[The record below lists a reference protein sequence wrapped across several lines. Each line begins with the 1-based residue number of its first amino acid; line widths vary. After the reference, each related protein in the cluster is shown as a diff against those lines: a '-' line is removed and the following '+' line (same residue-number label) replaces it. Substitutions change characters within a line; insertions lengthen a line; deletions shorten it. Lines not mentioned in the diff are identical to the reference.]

1 MVVMEKFWQW
11 HKSGGNLSIGYGW
24 RDCSQCVVQ
33 KVSGGN
39 IISVMAIE
47 QNENVPVSKVQPHKG
62 LPLAHEKSVF

>member
-1 MVVMEKFWQW
+1 MGDEIWLF
-11 HKSGGNLSIGYGW
+11 SGK
-24 RDCSQCVVQ
+24 CVVQ